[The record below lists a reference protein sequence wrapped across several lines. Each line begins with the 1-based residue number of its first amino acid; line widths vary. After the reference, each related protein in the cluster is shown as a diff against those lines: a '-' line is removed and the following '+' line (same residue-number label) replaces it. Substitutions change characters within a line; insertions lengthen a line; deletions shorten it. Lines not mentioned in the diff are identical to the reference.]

1 MNTLTATPR
10 TDAAWAASFSP
21 EALGFH
27 MRDLARTLER
37 ELSAMQNRAEKAE
50 ADCERFR
57 LYTFKQDAK
66 VAELLSMLA

>member
-1 MNTLTATPR
+1 MSTTPR
-10 TDAAWAASFSP
+10 TDALQDELLHADTYTCCQEFQK
-21 EALGFH
+21 
-27 MRDLARTLER
+27 LAMKLER
-37 ELSAMQNRAEKAE
+37 ELSAMQTRAEKAE

>member
-1 MNTLTATPR
+1 MSAGKTAR
-10 TDAAWAASFSP
+10 ALREHSQQLEAELAAMKA
-21 EALGFH
+21 
-27 MRDLARTLER
+27 
-37 ELSAMQNRAEKAE
+37 RAEKAE